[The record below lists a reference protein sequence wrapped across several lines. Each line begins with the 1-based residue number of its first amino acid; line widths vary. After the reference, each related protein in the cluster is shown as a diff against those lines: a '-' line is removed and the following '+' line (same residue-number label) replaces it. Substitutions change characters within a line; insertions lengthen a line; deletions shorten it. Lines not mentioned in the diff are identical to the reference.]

1 MNTVKAAQTALR
13 EIAGPRLAGDPIKA
27 VIDRLSR
34 QTGLGYSRT
43 YEIWYGRVPRLDPRE
58 QLQIAEAL
66 EKKRRSV
73 ARNELA
79 ELRAR
84 MARLETL
91 LASTDPDFHCE
102 TLTALRNSTLR
113 TD

>member
-1 MNTVKAAQTALR
+1 MNTVKAAQSALK
-13 EIAGPRLAGDPIKA
+13 EIAGPRMADDPIKA

-34 QTGLGYSRT
+34 QTGLGHSRT
-43 YEIWYGRVPRLDPRE
+43 YEIWYGRARHLE
-58 QLQIAEAL
+58 QSEQIQIADAL
-66 EKKRRSV
+66 EKRRRLV

-84 MARLETL
+84 LARLETL

-102 TLTALRNSTLR
+102 TLTALRNSALR

>member
-1 MNTVKAAQTALR
+1 MDTVKAAQTALK
-13 EIAGPRLAGDPIKA
+13 ELAGPRLAGDPIKV

-43 YEIWYGRVPRLDPRE
+43 YEIWYGRVPRLDQSE
-58 QLQIAEAL
+58 KIQIADAL
-66 EKKRRSV
+66 EKKRRLV

-84 MARLETL
+84 LSRLEAML
-91 LASTDPDFHCE
+91 SRTDPDFHCE
-102 TLTALRNSTLR
+102 AIAALRDSSVRSN
-113 TD
+113 